1 MPGSFFIIY
10 TGPKFRC
17 YDAFGIPADLREGPV
32 LYGDRARIGFIIPS
46 NNTVLEAECA
56 HYLPGGI
63 SAHFS
68 RIITDRTF
76 SVEEAQNIE
85 SRHLHAV
92 EQLKGAFVDLIAYAC
107 MASAIAVKLDWAEEF
122 VLKVEEKTGLPAV
135 AVSAATA
142 GALQS
147 FGASRIAIG
156 VTYPESMNP
165 ILNAYC
171 AHHGLE
177 AVKIVNMRVTD
188 KREICRLPVSSIIEL
203 GRRVDCPDAD
213 AIALLATDIRA
224 LPASAQLEA
233 ELGKPVVTS
242 NGALLWAAL
251 GAAGIADSIS
261 GAGRLL
267 ESVARTSAQSAG
279 K

>member
-1 MPGSFFIIY
+1 MPAGISAGSR
-10 TGPKFRC
+10 K
-17 YDAFGIPADLREGPV
+17 DPV

-56 HYLPGGI
+56 HYLPDGV

-68 RIITDRTF
+68 RISTGRTF
-76 SVEEAQNIE
+76 SVQEARNIE
-85 SRHLHAV
+85 SRHLRAV
-92 EQLKGAFVDLIAYAC
+92 EQLEVAFVDLIAYAC
-107 MASAIAVKLDWAEEF
+107 MASAIAVKPDWAEEF
-122 VLKVEEKTGLPAV
+122 VHKVEENTGAPAV
-135 AVSAATA
+135 AVSTATA
-142 GALQS
+142 EALRSLGAK
-147 FGASRIAIG
+147 RIAIG

-171 AHHGLE
+171 AYYGLE
-177 AVKIVNMRVTD
+177 AVRIVNLRVTD
-188 KREICRLPVSSIIEL
+188 KKEICRLPVSSIIDL
-203 GRRVDCPDAD
+203 GRQADCPDAD

-224 LPASAQLEA
+224 LPASAPLEA

-251 GAAGIADSIS
+251 GAAGIADSIP

-267 ESVARTSAQSAG
+267 ESVARAPAHPSSR
-279 K
+279 

>member
-1 MPGSFFIIY
+1 
-10 TGPKFRC
+10 
-17 YDAFGIPADLREGPV
+17 
-32 LYGDRARIGFIIPS
+32 LYGDRARIGFIIPT
-46 NNTVLEAECA
+46 NNTILEAECA
-56 HYLPGGI
+56 HYLPDGV

-68 RIITDRTF
+68 RISTDRTF
-76 SVEEAQNIE
+76 SVDEARNIE
-85 SRHLHAV
+85 SRHIHAV
-92 EQLKGAFVDLIAYAC
+92 EQLEGAFVDLIAYAC
-107 MASAIAVKLDWAEEF
+107 MASAIAVKPDWSEEF

-142 GALQS
+142 EALRSLGAN
-147 FGASRIAIG
+147 RIAIG

-171 AHHGLE
+171 AHHGFE
-177 AVKIVNMRVTD
+177 AVRIVNMQVTD

-203 GRRVDCPDAD
+203 GRQADCSDAD

-251 GAAGIADSIS
+251 GAAGIADSIP
-261 GAGRLL
+261 GAGHLL
-267 ESVARTSAQSAG
+267 ESVARSPAHPAG

>member
-1 MPGSFFIIY
+1 MMPS
-10 TGPKFRC
+10 
-17 YDAFGIPADLREGPV
+17 GIPTDLLKEVPA

-56 HYLPGGI
+56 HYFPDGVT
-63 SAHFS
+63 AHFS
-68 RIITDRTF
+68 RISTDRTF
-76 SVEEAQNIE
+76 SVEEARNIE

-92 EQLKGAFVDLIAYAC
+92 EQLEGASVDLIAYAC
-107 MASAIAVKLDWAEEF
+107 MASAIAVKPDWAEEF
-122 VLKVEEKTGLPAV
+122 ILKVKEKTGVPAV

-142 GALQS
+142 EALRTLGAN
-147 FGASRIAIG
+147 RIAIG

-165 ILNAYC
+165 ILSAYC

-177 AVKIVNMRVTD
+177 AVRIVNMRVTD

-203 GRRVDCPDAD
+203 GRQADCLDAD

-224 LPASAQLEA
+224 LPASAPLES
-233 ELGKPVVTS
+233 ELGNPVVTS

-251 GAAGIADSIS
+251 EATGIAESIP

-267 ESVARTSAQSAG
+267 ESIARTSAHSAD